1 MIFNQDTV
9 GWQYGVASIDLS
21 DANSST
27 NKTPSKITIYP
38 RYDYQANMAIFDNL
52 SVIKENVTIYSYD
65 ENGNVK
71 GIRDNGSQNSLPVY
85 DNYDLTSVTDAK
97 GNKTTYDY
105 TNHSLKKVIS
115 QNKVTTDIANNGYGN
130 PTQSV
135 TRNESSSMK
144 ILTNTTYTADGAF
157 IDSMYDQDNYVT
169 SYSYNQDKGLLSS
182 VTNAKG
188 NTVSYGYN
196 ANTDQLTSV
205 TGSVG
210 GNTVTN
216 SYEYNK
222 NTLTKIN
229 HNGFSYNFLYDNYG
243 NNSGVKVGNQL
254 LASYQYGTNN
264 GSLNEIS
271 YANGNKKSYTYDI
284 YGNITQVEIDGS
296 KKYLWNADSQ
306 GNIIKQEDL
315 INKLLY
321 NYEFDLNGKLIRQS
335 VEDTSKAIGTG
346 RNAYLL
352 EYGYDLNNNV
362 DRFVNKAG
370 SRTLTHT
377 YSYGLDDLLSSYT
390 MPTGKTVTY
399 NYDTLNRLNQYQ
411 IGTTTPVTVAYQ
423 YASSKRNAE
432 GQSTYRTTKIY

>member
-1 MIFNQDTV
+1 M
-9 GWQYGVASIDLS
+9 
-21 DANSST
+21 
-27 NKTPSKITIYP
+27 
-38 RYDYQANMAIFDNL
+38 
-52 SVIKENVTIYSYD
+52 
-65 ENGNVK
+65 
-71 GIRDNGSQNSLPVY
+71 
-85 DNYDLTSVTDAK
+85 
-97 GNKTTYDY
+97 
-105 TNHSLKKVIS
+105 IS

-229 HNGFSYNFLYDNYG
+229 HNGFSYNFLYDNY
-243 NNSGVKVGNQL
+243 
-254 LASYQYGTNN
+254 
-264 GSLNEIS
+264 
-271 YANGNKKSYTYDI
+271 
-284 YGNITQVEIDGS
+284 ITQVEIDGS

-335 VEDTSKAIGTG
+335 VEDTSKPIGTG

-423 YASSKRNAE
+423 YASSKRNGE
-432 GQSTYRTTKIY
+432 GQSTYRTTKIYQETAGNQGARYTYDQLGNITAISEKQPNGSYEETNSYTYDELNQLTRENDKKH